1 MKILICDDHAVVRH
15 GYVALLEAVL
25 PGVDMIQAESGREAF
40 RHWQQEE
47 PDLTILDIHLP
58 DISGLEVARLI
69 LERQPSA
76 RILAF
81 SMYDDTAM
89 VNQVL
94 QLGVTG
100 YITKSSAPQV
110 LIDAVRAT
118 LKGKPYVEH
127 ELATRIAFGQEGGDR
142 RLRGMTQ
149 RELEVFTM
157 MARGLNS
164 REIAAQLNISA
175 KTVANHTALLKQK
188 LGIKSTAE
196 LVHLAFQ
203 SGLVPRAPI

>member
-94 QLGVTG
+94 QIGVTG